1 MKDAT
6 EDLRK
11 KKKDMNS
18 IASKLSNITGDK
30 LKAERLNV
38 RLRHELEQA
47 NEVGKE
53 TEAAE
58 RLLEQRVA
66 KLETERRNKLEEKR
80 AAERELTNAKRD
92 EAHARSMR
100 ERRLESAI
108 SSATRDNKRMVSEIE
123 ELKDRI
129 ENKMHEYHIKLIELS
144 RESQKKLDEIDN
156 ERIKIEKK
164 AFTAENEVERLL
176 KECTEWTRYKEKQI
190 NVEKQLKRGLETSKE
205 KNESLSEAL
214 KAAGRER
221 ETLQESV
228 IRTEKMLED
237 VSTRNS
243 SMDKELIML
252 REQIRESRKKY
263 KDVVA
268 AVNLL
273 ETKKAKLTES
283 LEISNEEFRRTKQHL
298 GKVSNE
304 VKVKTKQF
312 ADAKRQRDELAET
325 VLIASRERERNAT
338 ERADLIRMQSELRS
352 QLEEHMINEKK
363 LRKEYEKLHV
373 EHEKNEKIRRKY
385 DDVRNRYQNQT
396 KELKRMQL
404 QEEELRTNLKESRS
418 TQYLARDEEIQALRK
433 KVRYQ
438 NKQLRESRQVLAD
451 QEQQMHNLEST
462 QRMLEAM

>member
-1 MKDAT
+1 M
-6 EDLRK
+6 
-11 KKKDMNS
+11 
-18 IASKLSNITGDK
+18 
-30 LKAERLNV
+30 
-38 RLRHELEQA
+38 
-47 NEVGKE
+47 
-53 TEAAE
+53 
-58 RLLEQRVA
+58 
-66 KLETERRNKLEEKR
+66 EEKR

-144 RESQKKLDEIDN
+144 SESQKKLDEIDN

-190 NVEKQLKRGLETSKE
+190 NVEKQLKRELETSKE

-352 QLEEHMINEKK
+352 QL
-363 LRKEYEKLHV
+363 
-373 EHEKNEKIRRKY
+373 
-385 DDVRNRYQNQT
+385 
-396 KELKRMQL
+396 
-404 QEEELRTNLKESRS
+404 
-418 TQYLARDEEIQALRK
+418 
-433 KVRYQ
+433 
-438 NKQLRESRQVLAD
+438 
-451 QEQQMHNLEST
+451 
-462 QRMLEAM
+462 